1 MATTARKAY
10 AVAVMEKAKQEE
22 RGYGARVILIN
33 ECPDCGG
40 LGLCQR
46 VGMGR
51 MYEVSC
57 STCGNEP
64 DDATLIKIGKYHYK
78 PLK

>member
-22 RGYGARVILIN
+22 RGYGARVVLIN
-33 ECPDCGG
+33 DCPDCGG
-40 LGLCQR
+40 
-46 VGMGR
+46 VGVNCG
-51 MYEVSC
+51 
-57 STCGNEP
+57 TCGNEA
-64 DDATLIKIGKYHYK
+64 DDSTLIKRGKYHYK